1 MGFRTLPR
9 DSGLASRLGRVSVVV
24 ATLLASP
31 VTVWSS
37 VASAQAT
44 PDGRTSLANGEK
56 AARAKDWAKA
66 ISEYEAANGA
76 TPSADALEGLAN
88 AHYQAKHEAEAY
100 AAYDTWLKIH
110 GATAA
115 KPKRTAAEARLKELG
130 DKTGSLTLDVS
141 EAGAAITVDDRP
153 SGMTPLAAPLRLGLG
168 PHRVRI
174 TKDGFLPADQVPNVA
189 AGVGSTLTVKLEAQ
203 TTKGRIS
210 VKEKTGKSIRVL
222 VDGVDMGDAPWSGEV
237 EAGPHDVSGRG
248 GALLAAPEKV
258 TVERGKTREVEL
270 SASTTSATLKVS
282 TSDGKG
288 LVYLDGKLVGEGTFA
303 GEIPAGTHQIRIT
316 RDGYDPFE
324 EQLGLKDKETLARSI
339 TLELSSK
346 IETGEVVKDQRALEG
361 IYGGFGLLMTL
372 SPGGM
377 GHAMQN
383 TCGSPPPSGEL
394 SGCSGAGRAI
404 GGGVDFFVGYHWDP
418 VGVELYGGV
427 QYDQSS
433 PTLTWGPS
441 STDPG
446 IGPDPART
454 EDFAVRRAGGFAIL
468 RIRYTAQSEK
478 LRFSVAG
485 GVGLSYRSMFM
496 TRDTTATA
504 NSAFREAY
512 VPDAQTYLSPVISL
526 EPSIQYRLSP
536 KVAVALGMSLLVE
549 RPETFDQ
556 VPTTPQES
564 GHHLGPS
571 GLNTPQY
578 ELATG
583 TQVLIGPFIGMMF
596 GP

>member
-1 MGFRTLPR
+1 MGFRTSFR
-9 DSGLASRLGRVSVVV
+9 NSGLVPRLGLVV
-24 ATLLASP
+24 ATLLTTHSALL
-31 VTVWSS
+31 SS
-37 VASAQAT
+37 VASAQTA
-44 PDGRTSLANGEK
+44 PDAKASLASGDK

-66 ISEYEAANGA
+66 ITEYEAANGA
-76 TPSADALEGLAN
+76 TPSAEALEGLAN
-88 AHYQAKHEAEAY
+88 AHYQAKHEAAAY
-100 AAYDTWLKIH
+100 AAYDAWLKTY

-115 KPKRTAAEARLKELG
+115 KPKKAAAEARLKELG
-130 DKTGSLTLDVS
+130 EKTGSLTIDVS
-141 EAGAAITVDDRP
+141 EAGAAVTVDDRP
-153 SGMTPLAAPLRLGLG
+153 SGTTPLAAPLRLGLG

-189 AGVGSTLTVKLEAQ
+189 AAVGSTLTVKLEAQ
-203 TTKGRIS
+203 TTKGRLS
-210 VKEKTGKSIRVL
+210 VKEKSGKAIRVL

-237 EAGPHDVSGRG
+237 EAGPHDVSGRAG
-248 GALLAAPEKV
+248 VLLAAPEKV

-270 SASTTSATLKVS
+270 AASTTTAMLKVS

-303 GEIPAGTHQIRIT
+303 SEIPAGSHQLRIT

-324 EQLGLKDKETLARSI
+324 EQFDLKDKETLARSI
-339 TLELSSK
+339 TLKLSSK
-346 IETGEVVKDQRALEG
+346 IETGEVVKDKRALEG
-361 IYGGFGLLMTL
+361 IYGGFGLLLTL

-383 TCGSPPPSGEL
+383 TCASPPPSGEL
-394 SGCSGAGRAI
+394 SGCSGEGSAI
-404 GGGVDFFVGYHWDP
+404 GGGLDFFVGYHWDP

-427 QYDQSS
+427 QYDQST

-454 EDFAVRRAGGFAIL
+454 EEFAVRRAGGFAIL
-468 RIRYTAQSEK
+468 RIRYTVQSEK

-496 TRDTTATA
+496 TRDTTATD
-504 NSAFREAY
+504 NPTFREAY

-556 VPTTPQES
+556 VPTTPQAK
-564 GHHLGPS
+564 GNRLGPS
-571 GLNTPQY
+571 GLTTPQY

-583 TQVLIGPFIGMMF
+583 TQVMIGPFIGMMF